1 MPGAVIPKILH
12 GMQRI
17 YILTS
22 LSTRPNHHWLPR
34 LSNFNCTNIRGDKV
48 GPCTVSSRLS
58 TSFFSHA
65 ISHPKMKIMDWEHQ
79 ETTDLVTYYLRKL
92 KLVWKMKSVQEN
104 WGGRF
109 FPAKSRFL
117 IFSIRHQLCFATVFF
132 SIHVI
137 TVRSTLL
144 RQYVMIC
151 FLNFYMLY
159 NDL

>member
-1 MPGAVIPKILH
+1 MNVPGAVIPKILH

-48 GPCTVSSRLS
+48 GSCTVSSRLS

-92 KLVWKMKSVQEN
+92 KLVMKNEKCARKLGRTLFSGKISIFWSSRLGTNCVLLLFFFQYMSSQSAPLYSVN
-104 WGGRF
+104 MWWY
-109 FPAKSRFL
+109 
-117 IFSIRHQLCFATVFF
+117 VF
-132 SIHVI
+132 
-137 TVRSTLL
+137 
-144 RQYVMIC
+144 
-151 FLNFYMLY
+151 
-159 NDL
+159 